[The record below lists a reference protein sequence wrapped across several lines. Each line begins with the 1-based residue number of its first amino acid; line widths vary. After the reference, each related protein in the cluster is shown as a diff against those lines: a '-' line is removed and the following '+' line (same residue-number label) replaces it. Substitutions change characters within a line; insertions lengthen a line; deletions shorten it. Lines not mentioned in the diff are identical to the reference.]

1 MGTVPYANRGHS
13 GDAQAGVGIVK
24 QVIQAVGGLVGVIAM
39 VVGVAY
45 AARLLKLV
53 FELLSNHEGF
63 MMAAQLAELL
73 GGEQLAMPSANGA
86 IPLAMPLAA
95 ALLIVALL
103 IVALL
108 VLGWLSLGLILTGA
122 KVLAFCL
129 ADRESMKELLVYA
142 LGQRNKPGEGQVG
155 KP

>member
-1 MGTVPYANRGHS
+1 MGTDPYANKGLNI
-13 GDAQAGVGIVK
+13 DTQASVGIVK

-53 FELLSNHEGF
+53 FELLSNPDGF
-63 MMAAQLAELL
+63 TLAAQLAEIL

-86 IPLAMPLAA
+86 IPLAMPLAIG
-95 ALLIVALL
+95 LLIL
-103 IVALL
+103 ALL
-108 VLGWLSLGLILTGA
+108 VIGWLSLGLILTGA

-129 ADRESMKELLVYA
+129 ADRESMKELLAYA
-142 LGQRNKPGEGQVG
+142 LGQRKTQGEGQAG